1 VSAENELS
9 SPIAI
14 SDVTGLQ
21 SALDTKL
28 ESATN
33 VGAGVN
39 VFKDIVALVLRFR
52 TILGLGRISAS
63 LNGDTVE
70 VSTTAELNTLSN
82 QVADTASIKGLATT
96 KVLEDLRIRNLE
108 AGTNITLTSSA
119 NTVKIDASGGGGS
132 ASITEVEI
140 DLGTTPVYEG
150 DINIVDAGVSTT
162 SQILAQVLYKAP
174 TGKDLDEIEMDNFNL
189 KCEPLAGSFNLKIRS
204 EDGSYLA
211 DRFLI
216 GYLVG

>member
-1 VSAENELS
+1 MSAENELS

-82 QVADTASIKGLATT
+82 QVSDTASIKGLATT

-119 NTVKIDASGGGGS
+119 NTVKIDASGGGS

-211 DRFLI
+211 DKFLT

>member
-1 VSAENELS
+1 MSAENELS

-119 NTVKIDASGGGGS
+119 NTVKIDASGGGS